1 MEYHYIMP
9 ELFVICNGAKSTYD
23 VENAINSTYGGGH
36 RVVKSVDP
44 LKIDKHGNTIT
55 FVDVYRGGPLT
66 QSRMDRLL
74 TQLHSDPL
82 NRGER
87 FTYQIRPNY
96 IVWTI
101 KLNLAK

>member
-1 MEYHYIMP
+1 MP
-9 ELFVICNGAKSTYD
+9 ELFVICNGAKYTYD
-23 VENAINSTYGGGH
+23 VENAINSTYGGRN
-36 RVVKSVDP
+36 RVVKQVDP

-55 FVDVYRGGPLT
+55 FVDVYSGGTLT
-66 QSRMDRLL
+66 KTRMDRLL
-74 TQLHSDPL
+74 TKLHSDPL